1 MLKYVG
7 ERGSVGVNQRERA
20 KNGDAMYGHDLA
32 SAVRARRKHLG
43 LTQAE
48 LADISGVSPRFVYDL
63 ERGKET
69 IALDKARQVLDTL
82 GLVLSIEAMP

>member
-7 ERGSVGVNQRERA
+7 GRCNIAVNQRERA
-20 KNGDAMYGHDLA
+20 KNGDVMDGHDLA
-32 SAVRARRKHLG
+32 SAVRERRKHLG

-69 IALDKARQVLDTL
+69 IALDKARKVLETL
-82 GLVLSIEAMP
+82 GLFLSIEAMP

>member
-1 MLKYVG
+1 M
-7 ERGSVGVNQRERA
+7 NQRERA
-20 KNGDAMYGHDLA
+20 KNGDVMDGHDLA
-32 SAVRARRKHLG
+32 SAVRERRKHLG

-69 IALDKARQVLDTL
+69 IALDKARKVLETL

>member
-1 MLKYVG
+1 M
-7 ERGSVGVNQRERA
+7 NQRERA
-20 KNGDAMYGHDLA
+20 KNGDVMDGLDLA
-32 SAVRARRKHLG
+32 SAVRERRKHLG

-69 IALDKARQVLDTL
+69 IALDKARKVLETL
-82 GLVLSIEAMP
+82 GLVLRIEAMP